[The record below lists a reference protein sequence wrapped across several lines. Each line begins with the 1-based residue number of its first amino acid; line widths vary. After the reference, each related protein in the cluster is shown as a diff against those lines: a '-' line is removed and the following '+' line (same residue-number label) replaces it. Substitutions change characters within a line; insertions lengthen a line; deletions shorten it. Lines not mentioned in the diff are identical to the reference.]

1 MYIGGSSG
9 NLERIR
15 ATLREAPLV
24 ALRQQLTDRDILDA
38 CRSCDYRFRRRQYD
52 PVVTVFHFLAQA
64 IQREQSF
71 AATWQELWTPVAA
84 AFPEWDLGGRSLSG
98 LTHARRRLPQAVLEQ
113 LASRACAETRTVS
126 FETWRGFRLSALDA
140 TTVSMPR
147 DAVLCEHFGMHRAR
161 TTTVRYPLATFAA
174 LLCVGTSLIR
184 DYRFGPFDP
193 GEDKT
198 ARPLL
203 DDLGPG
209 DLLLADRGRT
219 RRAATA
225 PRRCR

>member
-1 MYIGGSSG
+1 MNPIDRKEAAYVLMYIGGSSG

-84 AFPEWDLGGRSLSG
+84 AFRFGNTFGGGPAAPPRSLHW
-98 LTHARRRLPQAVLEQ
+98 THPERPCEELMHAGNMVARNRHP
-113 LASRACAETRTVS
+113 
-126 FETWRGFRLSALDA
+126 
-140 TTVSMPR
+140 
-147 DAVLCEHFGMHRAR
+147 
-161 TTTVRYPLATFAA
+161 AA
-174 LLCVGTSLIR
+174 
-184 DYRFGPFDP
+184 
-193 GEDKT
+193 
-198 ARPLL
+198 
-203 DDLGPG
+203 
-209 DLLLADRGRT
+209 GR
-219 RRAATA
+219 
-225 PRRCR
+225 